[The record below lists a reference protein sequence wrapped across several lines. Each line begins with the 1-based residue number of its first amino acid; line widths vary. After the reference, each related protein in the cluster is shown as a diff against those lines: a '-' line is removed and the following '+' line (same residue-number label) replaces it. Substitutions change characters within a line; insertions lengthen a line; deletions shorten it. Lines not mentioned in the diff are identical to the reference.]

1 MRKIV
6 LVCNGGMSTSLLTN
20 TMREAA
26 EAEGYEC
33 TINAYGVTAA
43 SKHIQE
49 ADIVLVGP
57 QIAYEIPQ
65 LQSQFPNQTFL
76 EVDSLDYGLMKG
88 KKVLH
93 FAQRHLGDRAKKGE

>member
-20 TMREAA
+20 AMREAA
-26 EAEGYEC
+26 EAEGYDC
-33 TINAYGVTAA
+33 TINAYGVAA
-43 SKHIQE
+43 ATKYIEE

-57 QIAYEIPQ
+57 QIAFEIPQ
-65 LQSQFPNQTFL
+65 LQAKFPNQTFL
-76 EVDSLDYGLMKG
+76 EIDTLDYGLMKG